1 MDDLYAKARNYLL
14 RYFIEVATKNKDI
27 LDMNLKD
34 FYDVISDD
42 ELNTREEDHVWKL
55 CIRWIDHDPE
65 NRKRHIAQLMQG
77 VRLGLMTPKVVM
89 VDRVCVC
96 VCVVYVNL
104 LFQILFVFKVFH
116 GRGERTSLCTA
127 K

>member
-1 MDDLYAKARNYLL
+1 
-14 RYFIEVATKNKDI
+14 
-27 LDMNLKD
+27 MNLKD